1 MTPKEKAKD
10 LVDKHLKLCV
20 EKDYHQDFKLIQA
33 KRGALIAVDEIVK
46 ECSEWVG
53 GDFSRWEQSRI
64 DYWQEVKSEIE
75 RI

>member
-1 MTPKEKAKD
+1 MKSERRKALEIVINMQFQNEPLMFEQSKKCA
-10 LVDKHLKLCV
+10 LV
-20 EKDYHQDFKLIQA
+20 
-33 KRGALIAVDEIVK
+33 AVDEIVK

-75 RI
+75 RL